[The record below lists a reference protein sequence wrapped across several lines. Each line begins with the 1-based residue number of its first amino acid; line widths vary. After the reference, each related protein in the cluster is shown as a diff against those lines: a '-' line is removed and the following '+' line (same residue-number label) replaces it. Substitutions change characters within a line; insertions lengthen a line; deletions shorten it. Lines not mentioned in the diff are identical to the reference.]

1 MCLIN
6 IEQCLQ
12 YFYEEILKFIPNNI
26 IKKKSF
32 HLLSQPITI
41 VLEVLFVFLTV

>member
-6 IEQCLQ
+6 LENSIP
-12 YFYEEILKFIPNNI
+12 YFYEEILKFIPNI

-32 HLLSQPITI
+32 HILSQPITI